1 MGLVTLPGAIGEYG
15 VTAGH
20 TPLIAELKAGVVQ
33 IFENLGDSEPQ
44 EKWFISGGFA
54 VTKENNETQVLATEC
69 VKLDQLDP
77 ERVRAG
83 LSEYRAAMDSA
94 APDSLDRAKAQ
105 ISVEVH
111 EAMVAALGLTA

>member
-1 MGLVTLPGAIGEYG
+1 VGLVTLPGAIGEYG

-20 TPLIAELKAGVVQ
+20 TPIISELKAGVVQ
-33 IFENLGDSEPQ
+33 IFENLGDSEPI
-44 EKWFISGGFA
+44 EKYFISGGFA
-54 VTKENNETQVLATEC
+54 VTKENSETNVLATEI

-83 LSEYRAAMDSA
+83 LAEFRAAMDSA
-94 APDSLDRAKAQ
+94 APDSIERAKAQ

-111 EAMVAALGLTA
+111 EAMVSALGLTA

>member
-1 MGLVTLPGAIGEYG
+1 LPGAIGEYG

-20 TPLIAELKAGVVQ
+20 TPIISELKAGVVQ
-33 IFENLGDSEPQ
+33 IFENLGDSEPV
-44 EKWFISGGFA
+44 EKYFISGGFA
-54 VTKENNETQVLATEC
+54 VTKENSETNVLATEI

-83 LSEYRAAMDSA
+83 LAEYRAAMDSA
-94 APDSLDRAKAQ
+94 APESIERAKAQ

-111 EAMVAALGLTA
+111 EAMVSALGLTA

>member
-1 MGLVTLPGAIGEYG
+1 MTLPGVIGEYG

-20 TPLIAELKAGVVQ
+20 TPVISELKPGVVQ
-33 IFENLGDSEPQ
+33 IFENLGDSEPA

-54 VTKENNETQVLATEC
+54 VTKENNETDVVATEC

-83 LSEYRAAMDSA
+83 LSEYRSAMDSA
-94 APDSLDRAKAQ
+94 APDSIERAKAQ
-105 ISVEVH
+105 ISFEVL
-111 EAMVAALGLTA
+111 EAMVSAFGLTA